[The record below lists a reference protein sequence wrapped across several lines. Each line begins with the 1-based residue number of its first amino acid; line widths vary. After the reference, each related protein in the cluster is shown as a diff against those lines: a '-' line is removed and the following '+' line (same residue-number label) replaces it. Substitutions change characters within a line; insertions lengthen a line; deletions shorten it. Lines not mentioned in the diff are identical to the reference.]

1 MKPTNYPSRRSFLTT
16 SIAAPLALA
25 GHAAARPPATKVPVG
40 LELYS
45 VRDILKED
53 LMGTVT
59 AVAKMGY
66 EVVEFYSPYFDW
78 TPTYAKDVRKHLD
91 GLGIKCLSTHNSS
104 TVFLPENRAK
114 AIELNGII
122 GSTSIVM
129 ASPGRGV
136 ASPDSWKRVAETLT
150 SAQEQFAKSGMR
162 AGYHNH
168 ASEWR
173 AFEDGAGA
181 KHAMEILAVGTP
193 AGVTLQ
199 LDVGTC
205 VEMGVDPV
213 AWIKA
218 HPGRIRSMH
227 CKDWAPGRK
236 EDEKEFRVLVGEGAS
251 PWKEIVAAAESVGG
265 IECYLIEQ
273 EGSRFSSIETAKR
286 CLAAWKK
293 ITG

>member
-1 MKPTNYPSRRSFLTT
+1 MKPTNSTSRRSFLAT

-25 GHAAARPPATKVPVG
+25 GRAAARPPAGNTPVG

-45 VRDILKED
+45 VRDVLKD
-53 LMGTVT
+53 DPMGTVA

-78 TPTYAKDVRKHLD
+78 TPAYAKEVRKHLD

-104 TVFLPENRAK
+104 TVFSPENRAK

-122 GSTSIVM
+122 GSSTIVM
-129 ASPGRGV
+129 ASPGGGV
-136 ASPDSWKRVAETLT
+136 DNAGAWKKVAETLT
-150 SAQEQFAKSGMR
+150 SAQEEFSKSGMR

-173 AFEDGAGA
+173 NLEGAGAA
-181 KHAMEILAVGTP
+181 KHAMDILAAGTP
-193 AGVTLQ
+193 EGVTLQ

-205 VEMGVDPV
+205 VEMGRDPV

-227 CKDWAPGRK
+227 CKDWAPGSK
-236 EDEKEFRVLVGEGAS
+236 EDEKEFRVLVGEGAA

-273 EGSRFSSIETAKR
+273 EGSRFSSIETVRR

-293 ITG
+293 ITS